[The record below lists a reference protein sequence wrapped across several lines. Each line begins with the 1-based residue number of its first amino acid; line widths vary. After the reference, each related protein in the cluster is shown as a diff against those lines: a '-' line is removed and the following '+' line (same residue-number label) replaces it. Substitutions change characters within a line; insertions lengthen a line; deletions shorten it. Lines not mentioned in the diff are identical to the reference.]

1 MNSGLTFSICTNSS
15 TTSRVCGD
23 ANAEISCD
31 ETLQICSYVNVNV
44 IHPMQ
49 GNVQEKV
56 FHTFFQITITVAKN
70 SLFLH
75 L

>member
-44 IHPMQ
+44 IHPM
-49 GNVQEKV
+49 
-56 FHTFFQITITVAKN
+56 
-70 SLFLH
+70 
-75 L
+75 